1 MTPREVTSSD
11 GPSPPTRAAA
21 PFAAYLQHLRARD
34 LSPNTIDAYR
44 SDLEEF
50 FSHCARAHQD
60 PLDATEETVRSFLA
74 SRTTIG
80 RARTSVARKASS
92 LRGFYRF
99 IVRTG
104 LRPDNPANGV
114 VTPKRAS
121 RLPQVLP
128 RDGID
133 PLLDLP
139 PDDDPVGV
147 RDHAILELLY
157 GGGMRVGELV
167 ALDVDDLDLRAGRT
181 RVRGKGRKER
191 MVPLGEQAITA
202 LRRYLGVP
210 RAAMLRDHTPVGAV
224 FVNRKGKRMG
234 TRDVRA
240 MVERYAAEALPGH
253 HVTPHTFRHTYAT
266 HLLEGGADL
275 RSVQEL
281 LGHADLRTTQ
291 IYTHVSRERL
301 RAVYDRA
308 HPHA

>member
-1 MTPREVTSSD
+1 MPAPTPAPSD
-11 GPSPPTRAAA
+11 ADLPSATLL
-21 PFAAYLQHLRARD
+21 AAYLQHLRARD
-34 LSPNTIDAYR
+34 LSPNTVAAYR
-44 SDLEEF
+44 ADLEEF
-50 FSHCARAHQD
+50 AEYCARGHAD
-60 PLDATEETVRSFLA
+60 LVTADAEAVRAFLA
-74 SRTTIG
+74 SRTTLG
-80 RARTSVARKASS
+80 RARTSVARKASA

-99 IVRTG
+99 AVRAG
-104 LRPDNPANGV
+104 LRPDNPATAV
-114 VTPKRAS
+114 ITPKRAS
-121 RLPQVLP
+121 RLPNILP
-128 RDGID
+128 REAID
-133 PLLDLP
+133 PLLALP

-147 RDHAILELLY
+147 RDGTILELLY
-157 GGGMRVGELV
+157 AGGVRVGELV
-167 ALDVDDLDLRAGRT
+167 SLDVDDLDLPRRRA

-191 MVPLGEQAITA
+191 MVPLGDEAVAA
-202 LRRYLGVP
+202 LRQYLSGA
-210 RAAMLRDHTPVGAV
+210 RAAMLRPASPAGAL
-224 FVNRKGKRMG
+224 FVNRRGKRIG

>member
-1 MTPREVTSSD
+1 MPALDASSSD
-11 GPSPPTRAAA
+11 GAPPITGAAA
-21 PFAAYLQHLRARD
+21 VFAAYLQHVRARD
-34 LSPNTIDAYR
+34 LSPNTINAYR
-44 SDLEEF
+44 ADLDEF
-50 FSHCARAHQD
+50 FAHCARAHVE
-60 PLDATEETVRSFLA
+60 PMAATEETVRSFLA

-99 IVRTG
+99 AVRAG
-104 LRPDNPANGV
+104 FRPDNPALGL

-128 RDGID
+128 REGVDL
-133 PLLDLP
+133 LLDGAP
-139 PDDDPVGV
+139 ADDPVGI

-167 ALDVDDLDLRAGRT
+167 ALDVDDMDLRAGRA

-191 MVPLGEQAITA
+191 MVPLGDEAVAA
-202 LRRYLGVP
+202 LRAYLGAP
-210 RAAMLRDHTPVGAV
+210 RAAMVRDITPVGAV
-224 FVNRKGKRMG
+224 FANRKGKRMG

-240 MVERYAAEALPGH
+240 MVERYAAEVLPGR